1 MIIIIKNLVKN
12 YVCVKFFYL
21 FLNIIN
27 SNTFTNKFKS
37 ILTNLY
43 NTNEPTKYKQEK

>member
-43 NTNEPTKYKQEK
+43 KNNEPTKCQQKE